1 MDFFESDG
9 YIAFDDKAVTTTKD
23 LYEAYRRWGDD
34 NVVKIR
40 SESSF
45 SKELRQRAE
54 KLGITYM
61 KNATLDNKTARGY
74 KGIYAIHTQEHNPF
88 VGSTARGLN

>member
-9 YIAFDDKAVTTTKD
+9 YIVFDENAITTTKY
-23 LYEAYRRWGDD
+23 LYEAYRRWGED
-34 NVVKIR
+34 NLVKIR

-45 SKELRQRAE
+45 SKEVRQRAD

-61 KNATLDNKTARGY
+61 KNASIEGKSTQGY
-74 KGIYAIHTQEHNPF
+74 KGIYAKHIMIMLLMPWEYK
-88 VGSTARGLN
+88 